1 MSLLAI
7 STVVLYALTISYAAP
22 ENSTRVDDQDMKG
35 LMKKS
40 RPIKS
45 IGKHIS
51 IIKLN
56 L

>member
-7 STVVLYALTISYAAP
+7 STVVLCALTISYAAP

-45 IGKHIS
+45 ICKDTYVLAS
-51 IIKLN
+51 
-56 L
+56 